1 MSDKAI
7 YLDMDTFDDM
17 LKAKQGTELRD
28 QFAMAA
34 LQGLLAGRHRFDPS
48 TTVVEPVD
56 YIVRSYKF
64 ADAMLE
70 ARK

>member
-34 LQGLLAGRHRFDPS
+34 LQGMGLNYEKVGPGFSEAYAKGAYEL
-48 TTVVEPVD
+48 
-56 YIVRSYKF
+56 